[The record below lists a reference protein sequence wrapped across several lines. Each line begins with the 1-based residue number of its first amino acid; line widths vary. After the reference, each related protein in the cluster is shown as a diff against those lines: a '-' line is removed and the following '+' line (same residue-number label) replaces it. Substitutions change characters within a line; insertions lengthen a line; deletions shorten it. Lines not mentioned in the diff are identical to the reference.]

1 MKLCSPIVSC
11 VQTALVCIEFQNEFI
26 TEGGKLHDAVKGVM
40 ESTEMLSKSVALA
53 EAVRAAGGKV
63 MHVPIMFKEDASDNP
78 NKKLGILA
86 GCADGKLFTEG
97 TWNSEFCK
105 EMAPKDGDVVVKG
118 KKGLDAFPN
127 TTLEA
132 ELKKAGIETVAL
144 CGLLTNCCVES
155 TMRTACEKGFNVVTV
170 TDCCAATSAEG
181 HAAAT
186 TGTFG
191 MFSSPMTAEEFS
203 AKVKTVEPTPTQE
216 EAVKPAEEA
225 VKPAEEAVK
234 PAEEKPAEAEKP
246 AEETL

>member
-1 MKLCSPIVSC
+1 M
-11 VQTALVCIEFQNEFI
+11 QTALVCIEFQNEFI

-86 GCADGKLFTEG
+86 GCAEGKLFTEG

-105 EMAPKDGDVVVKG
+105 EMTPKDGDVVVTG

-132 ELKKAGIETVAL
+132 ELRKMGQMLSNAL
-144 CGLLTNCCVES
+144 EAQAHLEGRLLQMAS
-155 TMRTACEKGFNVVTV
+155 S
-170 TDCCAATSAEG
+170 SAV
-181 HAAAT
+181 
-186 TGTFG
+186 
-191 MFSSPMTAEEFS
+191 PPDDPRS
-203 AKVKTVEPTPTQE
+203 A
-216 EAVKPAEEA
+216 
-225 VKPAEEAVK
+225 
-234 PAEEKPAEAEKP
+234 AEAQVVELD
-246 AEETL
+246 EGLQ